1 MPVDPTQR
9 RSIETRDGIPAWTRS
24 VAAALAGAGVG
35 ILGGLLGLGG
45 AEFRLP
51 LLVTLFRS
59 TLRRAVSLNLAISFV
74 AVVVVALVARW
85 ALAKQVPMASVAAVA
100 ICMMLGG
107 MAGATLG
114 ARWLARISDERLHA
128 AGPGTPGFHRS
139 APDR

>member
-1 MPVDPTQR
+1 MESPRGRGP
-9 RSIETRDGIPAWTRS
+9 

-51 LLVTLFRS
+51 LLVTLFRY

-74 AVVVVALVARW
+74 AVVVALVARW